1 MSIKLKNLSFR
12 PVLVILSLVL
22 FTLLLQACGSESGLA
37 SSGKAELDKPAP
49 DFTLQD
55 LDGNT
60 VRLSDFRGKVVFL
73 NFWATWCPPCRMEM
87 PDIEALHRKYRDRDV
102 VVLGVDI
109 QENANTVRAFI
120 GEGGYTWTF
129 ALDTSGEVAT
139 IYQVRGIP
147 ASYFIDKKGII
158 RALSIGAMTGQTME
172 MKLAQAM
179 Q

>member
-1 MSIKLKNLSFR
+1 MSIRLKNLSFR
-12 PVLVILSLVL
+12 PVMAILVL
-22 FTLLLQACGSESGLA
+22 AILTPGLQGCDSESGPD
-37 SSGKAELDKPAP
+37 SSGRAELDKPAP